1 MDQPPETGPSYS
13 PPPAGQPG
21 HTPGGASQYGGGA
34 FPPSPV
40 APPPRSKL
48 PWIIGG
54 CGCLFLLLLVVAA
67 IALFAFTRYGKSGRQ
82 AGPGRPN
89 QPQQSESARFDP
101 YQGSVA
107 ALLPPS
113 LSTGAITFSLQ
124 TKDDR
129 MDYWK
134 SYGATD
140 ATGFT
145 YNQTGAGVTV
155 PLYGALVN
163 FPSAADAAA
172 ALARAAQEQG
182 ATVEPKGRGQRFSGQ
197 QGQVVGWTNGSL
209 LCYLKSEFERPAL
222 NFEQAAPF

>member
-1 MDQPPETGPSYS
+1 
-13 PPPAGQPG
+13 
-21 HTPGGASQYGGGA
+21 
-34 FPPSPV
+34 
-40 APPPRSKL
+40 
-48 PWIIGG
+48 
-54 CGCLFLLLLVVAA
+54 
-67 IALFAFTRYGKSGRQ
+67 
-82 AGPGRPN
+82 
-89 QPQQSESARFDP
+89 
-101 YQGSVA
+101 VA

-163 FPSAADAAA
+163 FPSAAAAAA
-172 ALARAAQEQG
+172 ALSRAAQG
-182 ATVEPKGRGQRFSGQ
+182 ARRYGGTERAGTAVSAAHRGRSSAGRTVPCSAICNPNSRDR
-197 QGQVVGWTNGSL
+197 
-209 LCYLKSEFERPAL
+209 R
-222 NFEQAAPF
+222 